1 MNHILSI
8 SIFLL
13 LVFRRIY
20 LHYGSI
26 SLLPIY
32 DLILFVSAVTRP
44 LKIRGRRAFFDLM
57 ASSYLLISAIIG
69 GIFIWQSNLDFVSTV
84 ENSYLYLYLILI
96 PLYARGRIFYEI
108 DSEKLFLHGILTAI
122 LVTSIQI
129 FINGGHSIVVGDIYG
144 WPNSTFFSS
153 AVFIYGV
160 FSEKHKMKF
169 KILLIIL
176 AGFLMVLD
184 QQRGAFLN
192 VTILLILFLLFNSK
206 GKFFKNII
214 KALALIVPLFLIV
227 LLFDERSSGGFF
239 LSIIYPDE
247 YIVEYSSG
255 ADRLAQIIIYI
266 NAFSDWE
273 HLLFGYGPSYAI
285 IPTGWNDLHMGYISF
300 IARYGLAAFLVT
312 FFLLYDVIKYSIINV
327 KTSFLS
333 VIFLS
338 ILSDALTQ
346 TTFDSVP
353 TSAIFILVTLILK
366 SKLYRGGIINV

>member
-1 MNHILSI
+1 
-8 SIFLL
+8 
-13 LVFRRIY
+13 

-32 DLILFVSAVTRP
+32 DLILFFSAISRP

-69 GIFIWQSNLDFVSTV
+69 GFFIWQSNLDFVSTV

-96 PLYARGRIFYEI
+96 PLYARSRIFYEI
-108 DSEKLFLHGILTAI
+108 DSEKLFLYGVLITA
-122 LVTSIQI
+122 LVAIIQI

-153 AVFIYGV
+153 AILMYGV

-192 VTILLILFLLFNSK
+192 VTILLILYLFLNSK
-206 GKFFKNII
+206 GKFFKNMI
-214 KALALIVPLFLIV
+214 KALVLIIPLFLIV
-227 LLFDERSSGGFF
+227 LLIDERSSGGFF

-247 YIVEYSSG
+247 YIAEFSSG
-255 ADRLAQIIIYI
+255 ADRIAQIIIYI
-266 NAFSDWE
+266 NALSDWE

-300 IARYGLAAFLVT
+300 IARYGLPAFLVT
-312 FFLLYDVIKYSIINV
+312 FFLLYDVIKYSIINI

-353 TSAIFILVTLILK
+353 TSAIFILVILILK
-366 SKLYRGGIINV
+366 SKIYRGGIINV